1 MPDVL
6 LRALIVDD
14 EPPARAR
21 VRALLENEPDVC
33 VVGECADGI
42 TAATTIATTRP
53 NVVFLDVEMPEQ
65 DGFEMLQSLD
75 LASELHVVF
84 VTAYDHYALRAFEVH
99 AADYLLK
106 PFDRERF
113 QQTVAHLRE
122 RIAASNW
129 PGARAQLQRL
139 LQDVTRARTD
149 SRVVVKTDGRLVVL
163 DPDSIDWI
171 AADGNYARIH
181 LGSEQYLVRETLS
194 SLAQRLD
201 PTRFAR
207 IHRSTIVNLRQVHEL
222 HPLFHGEY
230 VIVLR
235 SGARLTLS
243 RTYREALREQFPG
256 I

>member
-1 MPDVL
+1 MPDAL

-21 VRALLENEPDVC
+21 VRALLESEPDVC
-33 VVGECADGI
+33 VVGECADGV
-42 TAATTIATTRP
+42 TAASTIAITQP

-75 LASELHVVF
+75 LTSELHVVF
-84 VTAYDHYALRAFEVH
+84 VTAYDHYALQAFEVH

-106 PFDRERF
+106 PFDRDRF

-122 RIAASNW
+122 RIASSNW
-129 PGARAQLQRL
+129 PDTRDQLQRL
-139 LQDVTRARTD
+139 LQEVTRARANA
-149 SRVVVKTDGRLVVL
+149 RVVVKTDGRLVVL

-171 AADGNYARIH
+171 AAEGNYARIH
-181 LGSEQYLVRETLS
+181 LASQQYLVRETLS
-194 SLAQRLD
+194 SLTQRLD
-201 PTRFAR
+201 PARFAR

-230 VIVLR
+230 VVVLR
-235 SGARLTLS
+235 TGTRLTLS
-243 RTYREALREQFPG
+243 RTYRETLRAQFPG

>member
-1 MPDVL
+1 MAEL
-6 LRALIVDD
+6 MMRALIVDD

-21 VRALLENEPDVC
+21 VRALLEHEPDVC
-33 VVGECADGI
+33 VIGECADGAS
-42 TAATTIATTRP
+42 AAAAISTEQP

-75 LASELHVVF
+75 LSSELHVVF

-113 QQTVAHLRE
+113 QRTLMHLRE
-122 RIAASNW
+122 RIAASDW
-129 PGARAQLQRL
+129 PETRAQLQRL
-139 LQDVTRARTD
+139 IESVTRARAEA
-149 SRVVVKTDGRLVVL
+149 RVVVKTDGHLVVL
-163 DPDSIDWI
+163 DTDAIDWI
-171 AADGNYARIH
+171 AAQGNYARVH
-181 LGSEQYLVRETLS
+181 VGPQQYLVRETLV

-201 PTRFAR
+201 PARFAR
-207 IHRSTIVNLRQVHEL
+207 IHRSTIINLRQVQEL

-230 VIVLR
+230 VVVLR
-235 SGARLTLS
+235 SGAKLTLS
-243 RTYREALREQFPG
+243 RTYRDGLRLQFPG